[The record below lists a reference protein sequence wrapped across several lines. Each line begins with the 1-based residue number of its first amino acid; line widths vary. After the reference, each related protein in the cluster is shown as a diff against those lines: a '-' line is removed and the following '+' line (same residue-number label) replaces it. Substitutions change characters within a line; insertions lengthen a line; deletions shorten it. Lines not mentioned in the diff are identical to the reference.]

1 MKKLL
6 LIPALLLSLTSI
18 CLGLQITQSELVGQ
32 WTFVYWM
39 EDGDETSKRDINL
52 VMDFKDDGTIIT
64 KMGDK
69 TESANYKVEGE
80 TIIYSDK
87 RGKQVW
93 KIISFEP
100 GNSLKVNHKGAIMY
114 FQK

>member
-6 LIPALLLSLTSI
+6 LIPALFLFFTSI
-18 CLGLQITQSELVGQ
+18 CLSIQISQSELVGQ
-32 WTFVYWM
+32 WTFIYWM
-39 EDGDETSKRDINL
+39 EDGDETSKRDINII
-52 VMDFKDDGTIIT
+52 MDFKDDGTVNT
-64 KMGDK
+64 NMGNK
-69 TESANYKVEGE
+69 TEAANYKVDGN

-100 GNSLKVNHKGAIMY
+100 GKSFKVNHKGAMMY

>member
-1 MKKLL
+1 MNKFLL
-6 LIPALLLSLTSI
+6 VPGILLFLTSI
-18 CLGLQITQSELVGQ
+18 CLSVQISQNNLVGK

-52 VMDFKDDGTIIT
+52 VMDFKDDGTVVT
-64 KMGDK
+64 EMGKK
-69 TESANYKVEGE
+69 TGNANYKVEGE

-93 KIISFEP
+93 KVISSVP
-100 GNSLKVNHKGAIMY
+100 GKSFKVNHKGALMY